1 MNVHS
6 VSQDT
11 IEMTKINVYN
21 VKMVVMY
28 VKTLLNAYFASKII
42 F

>member
-1 MNVHS
+1 
-6 VSQDT
+6 
-11 IEMTKINVYN
+11 MTKINVYN